1 MLCEQLAAS
10 SIHPQRLPRIAP
22 SRVRRASRAHR
33 AVLSTRAA
41 LVAALASWVCL
52 AHAQAPQGGSM
63 KTDDTL
69 RMEPSPTSAAVATAA
84 KNSRVEL
91 LERKGFWM
99 RSKSGGAA
107 GWVKL
112 TAGASAARERGR
124 FRIWRAA
131 ARARATSS
139 ARAVRAGCRRLI

>member
-1 MLCEQLAAS
+1 
-10 SIHPQRLPRIAP
+10 
-22 SRVRRASRAHR
+22 
-33 AVLSTRAA
+33 
-41 LVAALASWVCL
+41 
-52 AHAQAPQGGSM
+52 M

-99 RSKSGGAA
+99 KIKSGGAA

-112 TAGASAARERGR
+112 TAVATDAPASQGSGSLSNLASGRSGTGNIVSASGTRGLSEADLRAARPDAEAVKQVKKLAVSSSDSAQFSSEGR
-124 FRIWRAA
+124 LQ
-131 ARARATSS
+131 ARKLDYLKR
-139 ARAVRAGCRRLI
+139 